1 MSEKKEKETIKYGFE
16 KVQEELKD
24 FTPQKTEDYFAGGIF
39 LCLTQK
45 NPILIEACK
54 NDQEFNQQML
64 QSWKSWQRCMKY
76 AYAKI
81 KKNITVNELKMGR
94 STCTSME
101 GDDEEVMRYIREYYA
116 LDDKEQVEK
125 EMRLEKE
132 KKQAE
137 KNKKAVTPPAAGG
150 NATSVPKPAIPKP
163 VSAAKHKKKAVMQG
177 QMSFF

>member
-1 MSEKKEKETIKYGFE
+1 MSEKEKGTIKYGYE
-16 KVQEELKD
+16 KVQEELKN

-39 LCLTQK
+39 LCLTQR
-45 NPILIEACK
+45 NLILIDACK
-54 NDQEFNQQML
+54 NDEAFNQQML
-64 QSWKSWQRCMKY
+64 QSWKSWKRCMKY
-76 AYAKI
+76 VYDKI
-81 KKNITVNELKMGR
+81 KKKITVNELKMGC

-125 EMRLEKE
+125 EIRLEKE

-137 KNKKAVTPPAAGG
+137 KDKKAVPPPAAGE

-163 VSAAKHKKKAVMQG
+163 SAAKHKKKAVIQG